1 MAMSTQNPVE
11 VQERLRELAKEQIP
25 TTGRELVFDPA
36 TGKLLV
42 TQPGERPSPDAQ
54 VATAI
59 AKDGFFGGRSR
70 G

>member
-1 MAMSTQNPVE
+1 MSTQNPVE
-11 VQERLRELAKEQIP
+11 VQRRLRELAKESMP
-25 TTGRELVFDPA
+25 TTGGRELVFDPA

-59 AKDGFFGGRSR
+59 AKDGFFR